1 MPLKNDRTLR
11 ILAAP
16 HRLQD
21 KVNSTRRAAHLS
33 NLASTAVKVVPE
45 APAVLKADPM
55 AMAAS
60 TAECKEAC
68 LRVPLLQL
76 TTTAILCQVRV
87 VHQVTDR
94 ASTDLKAATVAL
106 LPLTNS
112 HRCMEDIHLPI
123 SSNSTRCTACLQDPV
138 RVMGKNSLNNL
149 GWAVHSTKEMEDRDL
164 SSVSLPLTKLVSS
177 THPATTKCLLLNILA
192 IRPVVHLLMV
202 MTQQQWV

>member
-1 MPLKNDRTLR
+1 MPLKSVRTPR
-11 ILAAP
+11 ILAVLP
-16 HRLQD
+16 RPQD
-21 KVNSTRRAAHLS
+21 RVNSTRPAAHLNS
-33 NLASTAVKVVPE
+33 LASTAKVVPE
-45 APAVLKADPM
+45 ALAVLKADPM

-68 LRVPLLQL
+68 LRVLHPQL
-76 TTTAILCQVRV
+76 TTMAILCLVRV

-94 ASTDLKAATVAL
+94 ASTDLKAATAAL

-177 THPATTKCLLLNILA
+177 THPVTTKCLLLHILA
-192 IRPVVHLLMV
+192 TKPVDHFLMV
-202 MTQQQWV
+202 MIQLRWV